1 MKLTRMGLFK
11 RDKNEYRE
19 TSWQEMDEDELHDRI
34 APLIAFLASSL
45 ECTQALVVSPGSIE
59 SKRFLREVHE
69 AIKLL
74 MEAPPTASELDLSK
88 QAYAESAKEF
98 GEWQRKQVSGFQK
111 AVTGAL
117 DDLICC
123 AKASLGDQEETLD
136 GVRTIGTRLQ
146 EAEATG
152 DINTLKEVVR
162 SEAKRA
168 IEIFE
173 THRVEHAKL
182 QETLDDSIGE
192 LEERP
197 TAVEGVGST
206 DYLTE
211 CASRAALDFYLAAI
225 CQKAKIER
233 KLFSVAMLD
242 MDDFKGINDLWGH
255 QIGDTALSYF
265 VKTLKQEFPTRAF
278 IGRYGGDEFVV
289 VASMDADSLRQRLER
304 LLKRLRKSQV
314 PIRSDDGNCLTLSVS
329 AGVTEI
335 TSGDEMATVVRRADE
350 ALYDA
355 KKRGKGRVSMNRPSD
370 RAA

>member
-1 MKLTRMGLFK
+1 MGLFS
-11 RDKNEYRE
+11 RDKREYQQ
-19 TSWQEMDEDELHDRI
+19 TSWQEMNEDELQERI

-45 ECTQALVVSPGSIE
+45 EGTQGLVVSPGSIE

-98 GEWQRKQVSGFQK
+98 GEWQRTQVSGFQK

-117 DDLICC
+117 DDLISC
-123 AKASLGDQEETLD
+123 AKASLGDQEETLH
-136 GVRTIGTRLQ
+136 GVRTIGTRLK

-152 DINTLKEVVR
+152 DISTLKEVVR
-162 SEAKRA
+162 AEASRA
-168 IEIFE
+168 IQIFE
-173 THRVEHAKL
+173 THRAEHAKL
-182 QETLDDSIGE
+182 QDTLDDSIGD
-192 LEERP
+192 LEEKL
-197 TAVEGVGST
+197 TAVECVGST

-242 MDDFKGINDLWGH
+242 MDDFKGINDIWGH

-289 VASMDADSLRQRLER
+289 VAAMEADCLKQRLER
-304 LLKRLRKSQV
+304 VLKRLRRSQV
-314 PIRSDDGNCLTLSVS
+314 PIQTNDGNFLTLSVS

-355 KKRGKGRVSMNRPSD
+355 KKQGKGRVSKWKSSG